1 MKTSTKIIAAAAATL
16 SLGAAGLVFANQAH
30 SGPGGCE
37 HAGRGMN
44 MGMEG
49 GHGGMRGGM
58 RGGMGGA
65 DMAARTTARLGEL
78 KTQLKLTDAQEP
90 AWQQYEAVVRQQA
103 DAMQALRKG
112 MQARMQDPKAMAE
125 IDPQAQRESMLKLR
139 ESNQAAR
146 DTARQAL
153 YAVLTPEQKALA
165 DQWLSAGRGRHMAMR
180 GSAD

>member
-16 SLGAAGLVFANQAH
+16 SLGAAGLVFASQTH
-30 SGPGGCE
+30 PGPEGCS
-37 HAGRGMN
+37 HQGRGM
-44 MGMEG
+44 GTEG
-49 GHGGMRGGM
+49 GHGGM

-65 DMAARTTARLGEL
+65 DMAARATARLAEL
-78 KTQLKLTDAQEP
+78 KTELKITTAQEP

-103 DAMQALRKG
+103 DSMQALRKG

-125 IDPQAQRESMLKLR
+125 FDPQAQRESMLKLR
-139 ESNQAAR
+139 ESNQATR
-146 DTARQAL
+146 DSARQAL

-165 DQWLSAGRGRHMAMR
+165 DERLRAGHGGHMAMR

>member
-16 SLGAAGLVFANQAH
+16 SLGAAGLVFANQSQPGA
-30 SGPGGCE
+30 GGCE
-37 HAGRGMN
+37 HQGRGMGMG

-49 GHGGMRGGM
+49 GHGGM

-65 DMAARTTARLGEL
+65 DMAARATARLAEL
-78 KTQLKLTDAQEP
+78 KTELKITAAQEP

-103 DAMQALRKG
+103 DAMQALRNG
-112 MQARMQDPKAMAE
+112 MRTRMQDPKARAE
-125 IDPQAQRESMLKLR
+125 IDPQAQREAMLQMR
-139 ESNQAAR
+139 QSNQAAR

-165 DQWLSAGRGRHMAMR
+165 DQRLSVGHGTGMR
-180 GSAD
+180 GMMN